1 VACGHDPQLV
11 ARSYPR
17 KVTLTWVSPD
27 TRCNAEVIR
36 FAVVSVRLSA
46 PLGNRA
52 LVQASGG
59 GLVCIIDQRNLPR
72 RGPIRPAALW
82 IVPGCPGAASPTSSV
97 LFRSTGAV

>member
-1 VACGHDPQLV
+1 MACGHDPRLV

-27 TRCNAEVIR
+27 TTCNAEVIR
-36 FAVVSVRLSA
+36 FAVVSVRLPA

-59 GLVCIIDQRNLPR
+59 GAVRIIDPR
-72 RGPIRPAALW
+72 KHLSA
-82 IVPGCPGAASPTSSV
+82 
-97 LFRSTGAV
+97 